1 MADVILLS
9 TADWDHPLWTNKQ
22 HLAVSLADA
31 GHRVLYI
38 DSLGVRAARV
48 GRSDAKRIMR
58 RLRRCLSPL
67 RQVRQRVWVLSPLVM
82 PGQVSGFKG
91 RLNRWSLNLA
101 LFWAD
106 CCLDLRTPL
115 LWTFNPNTRF
125 YLKLGR
131 FHSTVYH
138 CVDRIQAQPG
148 MPVAELESAE
158 QDLCG
163 AVNAVFT
170 TAPQLQEA
178 LSPLNAGTHL
188 FGNVADASHFAQAR
202 SGALSRPSDLPSI
215 DGPCLIFIGAIDAYK
230 LDLPLLEAL
239 AAGNPQW
246 TFILIGPVGETDPST
261 DASVLIA
268 HHNVHW
274 LGPKP
279 YSELPAYLAAADVA
293 LLPLQLNDYTRHM
306 YPMKFF
312 EYLAAGC
319 PVVSTAI
326 PSLLDQADVACL
338 CLPDVE
344 PFQAAIA
351 ALLKGDGPPL
361 ERRLARAAQF
371 TYDSRTALMLDCLGA
386 HGLMPS
392 DPAPPQAMPYHRVRR
407 QLRAGWFA
415 ESLSLLVVQGLERL
429 GVSGLSQHCL
439 DGLLTRCPDR
449 VVFLAARARQAFAAG
464 NHSTGRQLIERI
476 WLLDGEAELLHQLL
490 FRRGSRP
497 GDRTDQLAMFDALAA
512 SSVLPL
518 HFAGYCRVVRTYR
531 SIDAKDQATLQRC
544 CRALA
549 RIIEQL
555 EQDPNTYRCL
565 KPNRENRAKLLISAH
580 LTRLRGLMALH
591 DHAGL
596 DQAAREL
603 GSCAERYD
611 PFAIDRTTATRMT
624 RNMMRCLAIAALMAW
639 HASDSQRMNAVL
651 AQAERLRTACYAD
664 RFDSMSQR
672 TQEDHRGFAD
682 QMLERLRC
690 CRWSTDPSAMD
701 PSATDLSATVPS
713 AEAFV
718 EPLLL
723 VYFPVLRPDRAEKA
737 WRFLTALTGQAAA

>member
-38 DSLGVRAARV
+38 DSLGVRSARA
-48 GRSDAKRIMR
+48 GRSDAKRILR
-58 RLRRCLSPL
+58 RLRRCFPPL
-67 RQVRQRVWVLSPLVM
+67 RQVRQRIWVVSPLVM
-82 PGQVSGFKG
+82 PGTVSGFAG
-91 RLNRWSLNLA
+91 RLNRWSLNVA
-101 LFWAD
+101 LFLAD
-106 CCLDLRTPL
+106 WRLDLRTPL

-131 FHSTVYH
+131 FHSTIYH

-148 MPVAELESAE
+148 MPVVALETAE

-170 TAPQLQEA
+170 TAPQLQKTLA
-178 LSPLNAGTHL
+178 PLNAGTHL

-202 SGALSRPSDLPSI
+202 SGALSRPGDLPTS
-215 DGPCLIFIGAIDAYK
+215 DRPCLMFIGAIDAYK
-230 LDLPLLEAL
+230 LDLTLFASL
-239 AAGNPQW
+239 AARNPQW
-246 TFILIGPVGETDPST
+246 TFVLIGPVGETDPST
-261 DASVLIA
+261 DATALMA
-268 HHNVHW
+268 HANVHW

-326 PSLLDQADVACL
+326 PSLTDQADVACL
-338 CLPDVE
+338 CSPQVE
-344 PFQAAIA
+344 AFQAAIA
-351 ALLKGDGPPL
+351 SVLQGEAPSL
-361 ERRLARAAQF
+361 ERRLERAAQF
-371 TYDSRTALMLDCLGA
+371 TYDSRTASMLDCLEA
-386 HGLMPS
+386 HGLMPA

-407 QLRAGWFA
+407 QLRVGWFT
-415 ESLSLLVVQGLERL
+415 ESLVLLLVHALERL
-429 GVSGLSQHCL
+429 GIPRFSQRCL
-439 DGLLTRCPDR
+439 DGLLIQSPDR
-449 VVFLAARARQAFAAG
+449 VAFLAARARQAFAAG
-464 NHSTGRQLIERI
+464 DHHTGRQLIERI
-476 WLLDGEAELLHQLL
+476 WQLDGEAELLHQLL

-497 GDRTDQLAMFDALAA
+497 GDRTDQLAMFDALA
-512 SSVLPL
+512 SSTVLPL

-531 SIDAKDQATLQRC
+531 AIDSKEPATLERC
-544 CRALA
+544 CSALA
-549 RIIEQL
+549 RIIDQL

-580 LTRLRGLMALH
+580 LTRLRGLMARH

-596 DQAAREL
+596 DQAAREF
-603 GSCAERYD
+603 GSCAGRYD

-624 RNMMRCLAIAALMAW
+624 RNMMRCLAIAAVMAW
-639 HASDSQRMNAVL
+639 HASDSQRMDAVL
-651 AQAERLRTACYAD
+651 EQAERLRTACYAK
-664 RFDSMSQR
+664 RFDAISQR

-690 CRWSTDPSAMD
+690 CSWSADQPSTRPSAD
-701 PSATDLSATVPS
+701 V
-713 AEAFV
+713 FV